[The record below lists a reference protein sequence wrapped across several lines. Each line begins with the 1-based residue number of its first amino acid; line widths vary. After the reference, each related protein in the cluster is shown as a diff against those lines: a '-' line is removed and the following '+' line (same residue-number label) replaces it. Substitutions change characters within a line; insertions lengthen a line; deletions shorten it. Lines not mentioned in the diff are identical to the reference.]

1 MSGRLDGKSAVIT
14 GAGQGIGRTSAL
26 AFANEGATVWA
37 ADINAAALPS
47 LASEHPNIRT
57 RTVDVTDGLAVKAL
71 SAEISP
77 IDVLFNCAGYV
88 HDGSILDC
96 TAEEWDFAMD
106 LNAKSM
112 FHTIQAFLPGMLA
125 AGGGS
130 IINMASAVSSLRGVP
145 RRFAYGAAK
154 AAVIGLTKSVAADF
168 IRDGIR
174 CNAIGAATI
183 ETPSLAERISA
194 SADPEAT
201 REAILSRQPIGRFG
215 RPEEVAALAVYL
227 ASDESGYV
235 TGTIQMI
242 DGGMSI

>member
-1 MSGRLDGKSAVIT
+1 LV
-14 GAGQGIGRTSAL
+14 
-26 AFANEGATVWA
+26 FVNEGATVFA
-37 ADINAAALPS
+37 ADINAATLAS
-47 LASEHPNIRT
+47 LASEDSDIRT
-57 RTVDVTDGLAVKAL
+57 RNVDVTDGLAVRAL
-71 SAEISP
+71 AAETGP

-88 HDGSILDC
+88 HDGSVLDC

-145 RRFAYGAAK
+145 GRFAYGAAK

-168 IRDGIR
+168 IGNGIR

-201 REAILSRQPIGRFG
+201 RRVILSRQPIGRFG

-235 TGTIQMI
+235 TGTVQMI

>member
-1 MSGRLDGKSAVIT
+1 MTGRLDGKTAVIT

-26 AFANEGATVWA
+26 AFVHEGATVWA
-37 ADINAAALPS
+37 ADINAATLASLP
-47 LASEHPNIRT
+47 SEHPDIRT
-57 RTVDVTDGLAVKAL
+57 RTVDVTDGLAVRAL
-71 SAEISP
+71 AAETGP

-88 HDGSILDC
+88 HDGTVLDC
-96 TAEEWDFAMD
+96 TADEWDFAMD

-125 AGGGS
+125 AGAGS

-168 IRDGIR
+168 VGDGIR

-194 SADPEAT
+194 AADPKAT
-201 REAILSRQPIGRFG
+201 RQAILSRQPIGRFG

-235 TGTIQMI
+235 TGTVQMI

>member
-1 MSGRLDGKSAVIT
+1 VTGRLDGKTAVIT

-26 AFANEGATVWA
+26 AFVHEGATVWA
-37 ADINAAALPS
+37 ADINAATLASLP
-47 LASEHPNIRT
+47 SEHPDIRT
-57 RTVDVTDGLAVKAL
+57 RTVDVTDGLAVRAL
-71 SAEISP
+71 AAETGP

-88 HDGSILDC
+88 HDGTVLDC
-96 TAEEWDFAMD
+96 TADEWDFAMD

-125 AGGGS
+125 AGAGS

-168 IRDGIR
+168 VGDGIR

-194 SADPEAT
+194 AADPKAT
-201 REAILSRQPIGRFG
+201 RQAILSRQPIGRFG

-235 TGTIQMI
+235 TGTVQMI